1 MTSARVRAIVG
12 ACALVAASGAWAGPG
27 AAPASASVCS
37 LTIDPPQP
45 RVVETTSIELTG
57 SFVTTEAAPRLEV
70 YLSGPGRPEATPV
83 EAKLTEPGRYS
94 VPLAG
99 LSHNGTYTAQVVAI
113 DDVPSEAGC
122 DGGPGEPRMEDEVTF
137 AVNVPAQPPVN
148 VRSRFEA
155 GPRTAVVTWE
165 RSPDPDTLHYGVI
178 RRVGRGAFEPMARVP
193 RDALSWTDTSLP
205 AGAATVTYAVSSA
218 RNGINPQ
225 SSSPLSVWVV
235 AAPLDVP
242 APATPG
248 PAGPATQPATGG
260 PTPGTAA
267 AGPLTT
273 ASTPV
278 TPARSGRA
286 AAPRAGVAD
295 PGNPVDLTEAPAGD
309 EASPFTLPP
318 WADGEEGQV
327 QVIEESGDQPAVGG
341 GGGTGRRGVPALAY
355 VAAGLLSAVVAA
367 HFLWLRRQALQ
378 PDEEA
383 TEAGLPVEA
392 VGAASAVAGERPAS
406 PPSVLE
412 SLGEAPEVALPEAA
426 PTPRPRRPGRTRGS
440 AGFARAFAPGDG
452 VAEGGAGRGASGG
465 GGGGATP
472 GRGGRVVGVRRRG
485 GAASA
490 GADAAAAAAWL
501 PEAPEVAVPVEGPE
515 IAPAAEAPEVD
526 LPVESI
532 RGVGGSG
539 VFAGLV
545 GAVVLGRGGSGGAG
559 GLRRRSGAS
568 AGSRGGRLSSDVA
581 VPVEAPEVDLPVEA
595 VAAPASSDEVA
606 PPTEPAPPA
615 AVESEEVPEPTP
627 AAAAAAP
634 LADEGPPEP
643 PAPRPHPVIVLR
655 PLPRVRADTPGPA
668 PNDQADVEALV

>member
-27 AAPASASVCS
+27 AGPASASVCS

-327 QVIEESGDQPAVGG
+327 QLVEESGDQPAVGG

-355 VAAGLLSAVVAA
+355 VATGLLSAVVAA

-392 VGAASAVAGERPAS
+392 VGAASAVAGERRAS
-406 PPSVLE
+406 PEPPPPLTE

-426 PTPRPRRPGRTRGS
+426 PSTAWADEGERQASPEPSLPVMESLKEAPDVVPRVEAEGVPRPDE
-440 AGFARAFAPGDG
+440 A
-452 VAEGGAGRGASGG
+452 
-465 GGGGATP
+465 
-472 GRGGRVVGVRRRG
+472 VGWS
-485 GAASA
+485 ASA
-490 GADAAAAAAWL
+490 DEGEPPLPEPMPPAAAWL
-501 PEAPEVAVPVEGPE
+501 REAPEVAVPVEGPE

-526 LPVESI
+526 LPVD
-532 RGVGGSG
+532 
-539 VFAGLV
+539 
-545 GAVVLGRGGSGGAG
+545 AVDQGRRRVR
-559 GLRRRSGAS
+559 GLRRSG
-568 AGSRGGRLSSDVA
+568 GSRCPRAWRFRWRRRRSTFPRTRSRRRRQPTRWRRQPSRRRRRRRRRWSQGRS
-581 VPVEAPEVDLPVEA
+581 
-595 VAAPASSDEVA
+595 
-606 PPTEPAPPA
+606 PTWRRPWRRSPR
-615 AVESEEVPEPTP
+615 SPTKCRRNHR
-627 AAAAAAP
+627 
-634 LADEGPPEP
+634 
-643 PAPRPHPVIVLR
+643 RPSPTR
-655 PLPRVRADTPGPA
+655 
-668 PNDQADVEALV
+668 